1 MTDQEVRPKP
11 EALDESTE
19 SLRELVT
26 VLHRLPQKERE
37 KFYYMAQG
45 AALVLPQDEQG
56 KAV

>member
-1 MTDQEVRPKP
+1 MKNQEVRPKP
-11 EALDESTE
+11 EVWDESTE

-45 AALVLPQDEQG
+45 AALVSPQDEQG